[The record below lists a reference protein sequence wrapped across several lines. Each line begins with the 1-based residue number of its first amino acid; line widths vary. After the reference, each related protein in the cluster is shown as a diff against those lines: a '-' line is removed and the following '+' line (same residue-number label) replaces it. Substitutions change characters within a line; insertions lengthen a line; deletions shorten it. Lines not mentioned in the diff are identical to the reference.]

1 MHPSSFIADMNSLQ
15 KELDALPLEVTRLI
29 GSLMELVEVQQSNIE
44 TMLTVNKKL
53 LDVIDRLT

>member
-1 MHPSSFIADMNSLQ
+1 MNGLQ

-29 GSLMELVEVQQSNIE
+29 ASLMELVEVQQSSIE
-44 TMLTVNKKL
+44 TMPVVNKKL

>member
-44 TMLTVNKKL
+44 TMLVANKKL

>member
-44 TMLTVNKKL
+44 TMLVVNKKL
-53 LDVIDRLT
+53 LDVIDRMT

>member
-15 KELDALPLEVTRLI
+15 KEFDALPLEVTRLI

-44 TMLTVNKKL
+44 TMLVANKKL

>member
-29 GSLMELVEVQQSNIE
+29 GSLMELVER
-44 TMLTVNKKL
+44 
-53 LDVIDRLT
+53 LDGMAE